1 MLGAENNLL
10 VFSNN
15 SKNEGQCAKSCYD
28 QRHLF
33 GSKCHCTHLVSA
45 CKLSHEKIGDQMEK
59 NYMEL
64 KIRVAANFL
73 CRQKPNTID
82 IPVNKSSINY
92 DS

>member
-1 MLGAENNLL
+1 
-10 VFSNN
+10 
-15 SKNEGQCAKSCYD
+15 
-28 QRHLF
+28 
-33 GSKCHCTHLVSA
+33 
-45 CKLSHEKIGDQMEK
+45 MEK

-92 DS
+92 DSKQHSRKTTSQSIFLSEQ